1 MDEAGCPFCI
11 TIDGD
16 TLTNQTVTLRDRD
29 SGQQE
34 RVSLDKVGGLLGEK
48 MGG

>member
-34 RVSLDKVGGLLGEK
+34 RVSLDKVGALLGEK
-48 MGG
+48 LG